1 MIELARHS
9 VQPWECDRNDHLNMQ
24 FYVAR
29 ASDALAALGLR
40 LGLGPSEL
48 AKRNLALVETETH
61 IRFQRELRDGAPYA
75 VKGGVV
81 KGDGHVLTVFL
92 ELENT
97 ATKEVSGDIHDDRGA
112 LRGARPQSGRVRR
125 GRTVAGGRRSGIG
138 AGACAT
144 ARAQDARAAAAA

>member
-48 AKRNLALVETETH
+48 ARRNLALVETETH
-61 IRFQRELRDGAPYA
+61 IRFSA
-75 VKGGVV
+75 
-81 KGDGHVLTVFL
+81 
-92 ELENT
+92 
-97 ATKEVSGDIHDDRGA
+97 S
-112 LRGARPQSGRVRR
+112 
-125 GRTVAGGRRSGIG
+125 
-138 AGACAT
+138 CAT
-144 ARAQDARAAAAA
+144 ARPMRSKAAS